1 MPTITIQS
9 EKGYPKFL
17 IAWGGRLWE
26 ISADPNDGIPEGCI
40 DQIEWILKERRKR
53 KGKNHEPEMSA
64 A

>member
-17 IAWGGRLWE
+17 IAWGSRSWE
-26 ISADPNDGIPEGCI
+26 ISADPNDGIPAGCI

-53 KGKNHEPEMSA
+53 KARRTDQEMSA